1 MYPYSRPYNVP
12 GAIPG
17 GLDFSEIMRRVYLW
31 LAAGLAV
38 TFGVAFIISQTTP
51 TLLSNP
57 VVTIVAL
64 VAYLVLGF
72 GFYPLIQRVSLGVG
86 ALLYLAF
93 TAVFGV
99 MISSIFLVYSINT
112 IWSAFLA
119 TATMFA
125 AMS

>member
-1 MYPYSRPYNVP
+1 MYPYSRSYNVP

-17 GLDFSEIMRRVYLW
+17 SLDFSEIMRRVYLW

-38 TFGVAFIISQTTP
+38 TFGVAFIISQTNP

-72 GFYPLIQRVSLGVG
+72 GF
-86 ALLYLAF
+86 
-93 TAVFGV
+93 
-99 MISSIFLVYSINT
+99 
-112 IWSAFLA
+112 
-119 TATMFA
+119 
-125 AMS
+125 